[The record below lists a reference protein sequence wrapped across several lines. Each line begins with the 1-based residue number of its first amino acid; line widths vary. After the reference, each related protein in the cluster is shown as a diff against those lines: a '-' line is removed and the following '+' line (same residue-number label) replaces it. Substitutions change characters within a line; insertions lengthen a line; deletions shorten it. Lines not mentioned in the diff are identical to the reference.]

1 MDPTDR
7 FSDRVALYVRY
18 RPGYPEALLR
28 ALADEAGLG
37 AASVVADLGSGT
49 GISAEMLLRSG
60 CQVHAV
66 EPNGPMRRAAEEA
79 LGDNP
84 RFHSVDG
91 RAEATGLPDD
101 SADLVTAGQAFHWFD
116 LPATRAEV
124 LRILRPAG
132 RAAVFWNARLTDTTP
147 FLRAYE
153 ALLHRFGTDYAEV
166 DHTRFDE
173 AAMAPF
179 FGGGFETRVFP
190 NAQEVDFDGLRG
202 RLLSSSYVPAAGQPG
217 HEPMLEELRRIF
229 DEHQHEGRVRLDYDT
244 RLHLGPLS

>member
-28 ALADEAGLG
+28 TLVEQAGLG
-37 AASVVADLGSGT
+37 PGSVVADLGSGT
-49 GISAEMLLRSG
+49 GVSVAMLLRSG
-60 CQVHAV
+60 CEVYGV
-66 EPNGPMRRAAEEA
+66 EPNCPMRRAAEEA

-84 RFHSVDG
+84 LFHSVDG
-91 RAEATGLPDD
+91 RAEATGLPDR
-101 SADLVTAGQAFHWFD
+101 SVDLVTAGQAFHWFGQE
-116 LPATRAEV
+116 ATRAEV
-124 LRILRPAG
+124 ARLLRPGG
-132 RAAVFWNARLTDTTP
+132 RVAVFWNARRTDSSP

-166 DHTRFDE
+166 DHTRIDE

-179 FGGGFETRVFP
+179 FGGEFETTVFP

-202 RLLSSSYVPAAGQPG
+202 RLLSSSYVPGPGQEG
-217 HEPMLEELRRIF
+217 HEPMLKELRRIF
-229 DEHQHEGRVRLDYDT
+229 DELQEGERVRFEYDT
-244 RLHLGPLS
+244 RLHLGRLG